1 MNRLRKKFVELAEKK
16 EKALVGFITAGDPN
30 LEKSLAIAAAMCQ
43 SGLDVLELGVPFSD
57 PTLDGPVIQRASAR
71 ALAAGTRLADVIA
84 MAGRIREKSAAP
96 IIIFSYHNPL
106 LKYGLQ
112 AFYEDAVRAGADG
125 VLVPDLPPE
134 KSDGMTSSWHHE
146 NFDFI
151 RLITPATP
159 VDRMANVAASATG
172 FLYLVSMTGVTG
184 SEGLDVAAVGRR
196 AAALR
201 AVTSLPVCVGFGIS
215 TPDDVAA
222 MAAVVDGVVIG
233 SAFERM
239 IEENIDSPDLPQ
251 MLAEMVRQYKSATQ
265 R

>member
-1 MNRLRKKFVELAEKK
+1 MNRLRKKFAELAELKQ
-16 EKALVGFITAGDPN
+16 KALVGFVTAGDPDA
-30 LEKSLAIAAAMCQ
+30 EKSLAITTAMCR

-57 PTLDGPVIQRASAR
+57 PTADGPVIQRASAR
-71 ALAAGTRLADVIA
+71 ALAAGTSLADVVA
-84 MAGRIREKSAAP
+84 LAGRIRRESRVP
-96 IIIFSYHNPL
+96 IILFSYYSPI

-125 VLVPDLPPE
+125 LLVPDLPFE
-134 KSDGMTSSWHHE
+134 ESDEMTSLRHDE
-146 NFDFI
+146 NFDLI
-151 RLITPATP
+151 RLITPTTP
-159 VDRMANVAASATG
+159 SDRVADIAASATG

-184 SEGLDVAAVGRR
+184 SDGLDVAAVGRR

-222 MAAVVDGVVIG
+222 VAAVADGVIIG

-251 MLAEMVRQYKSATQ
+251 MLSEMVRQYKAAST

>member
-1 MNRLRKKFVELAEKK
+1 MNRLHKKFAELGEKQ
-16 EKALVGFITAGDPN
+16 EKALVGFVTAGDPD

-43 SGLDVLELGVPFSD
+43 SGLDVLELGAPFSD
-57 PTLDGPVIQRASAR
+57 PTADGPVIQRASAR

-84 MAGRIREKSAAP
+84 MAGRIREKSPVP

-112 AFYEDAVRAGADG
+112 EFYRDAIKAGADG
-125 VLVPDLPPE
+125 ALVADLPPE
-134 KSDGMTSSWHHE
+134 ESHAMTSLWHDQD
-146 NFDFI
+146 FDLI

-159 VDRMANVAASATG
+159 ADRMAGIASSATG
-172 FLYLVSMTGVTG
+172 FLYLVSMTEVTG
-184 SEGLDVAAVGRR
+184 SDGLDVAAVGRR

-222 MAAVVDGVVIG
+222 VAAVADGVVVG